1 MSLCVASSQVSN
13 FSACIYL
20 ERFRGSVFTRIIKG
34 TVTYRYRCR
43 PTQTCENSQPI
54 TLHVSALSVYRSR
67 FGALPSIGSAIDRF
81 SHFCCAHGI
90 TFK

>member
-1 MSLCVASSQVSN
+1 MSLCVALSQVSN

-20 ERFRGSVFTRIIKG
+20 ERFKGSVFTCITRIIKG

-67 FGALPSIGSAIDRF
+67 FGALPSIGSSIFAV
-81 SHFCCAHGI
+81 H
-90 TFK
+90 TV